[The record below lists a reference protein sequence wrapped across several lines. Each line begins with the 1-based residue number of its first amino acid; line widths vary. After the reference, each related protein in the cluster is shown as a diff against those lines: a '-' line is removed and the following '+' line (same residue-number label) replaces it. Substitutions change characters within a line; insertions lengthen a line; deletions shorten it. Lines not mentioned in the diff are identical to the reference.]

1 MKFNTLEEATELF
14 RGVNGLGSDNCI
26 FTIYKDPNVD
36 AAKYAMFGAV
46 GAAISAGINSGKDR
60 GLEQEQALLVN
71 QTESGLGIIPLK
83 TKAQMII
90 NVSKMEPQLD
100 KYIFIPNDSIE
111 SVTIKNF
118 NIFNKKIQKVHI
130 QITGMNLLREVG
142 KVKDKDIEYQEA
154 NFARFM
160 SRYKK

>member
-1 MKFNTLEEATELF
+1 MKFNTLEEAMEIF
-14 RGVNGLGSDNCI
+14 RKVNCVGSDNCI

-46 GAAISAGINSGKDR
+46 GGAIAAMSSGPQEW
-60 GLEQEQALLVN
+60 LEKEQAFLVN
-71 QTESGLGIIPLK
+71 QTESGLGLIPLK
-83 TKAQMII
+83 SKAQMVI

-100 KYIFIPNDSIE
+100 KYVFIPNETIE
-111 SVTIKNF
+111 SVEIKNF
-118 NIFNKKIQKVHI
+118 NFLNKKIQKVYI
-130 QITGMNLLREVG
+130 KISGRNILKEVA

>member
-14 RGVNGLGSDNCI
+14 RGVNGLGNDNCI

-36 AAKYAMFGAV
+36 AAQYAMFGAV
-46 GAAISAGINSGKDR
+46 GAAISAGLAGGMQG
-60 GLEQEQALLVN
+60 GLEKEQALLVN

-83 TKAQMII
+83 SKAQMVI
-90 NVSKMEPQLD
+90 NISKMEPQLD
-100 KYIFIPNDSIE
+100 RFVFIPNEKIE
-111 SVTIKNF
+111 SVVIKNF
-118 NIFNKKIQKVHI
+118 NVFNKKLQKVQI
-130 QITGMNLLREVG
+130 QINGMNLLREVG

>member
-1 MKFNTLEEATELF
+1 MNFNTNEGAMELF
-14 RGVNGLGSDNCI
+14 RSVNCLGSDNCI

-46 GAAISAGINSGKDR
+46 GAIAAGLANGMQG
-60 GLEQEQALLVN
+60 GLEKEQALLVN

-83 TKAQMII
+83 SKAQMVI

-100 KYIFIPNDSIE
+100 KFIFIPNEKVE
-111 SVTIKNF
+111 SVVIKNF
-118 NIFNKKIQKVHI
+118 NVFNKKLQKVQI
-130 QITGMNLLREVG
+130 QINGMNLLREVG